1 MTEDGD
7 VELTVVV
14 LRFRAADPEALL
26 GVLAKYVV
34 VTRGVTP
41 AVATS
46 TWWPR

>member
-34 VTRGVTP
+34 VTRVTP